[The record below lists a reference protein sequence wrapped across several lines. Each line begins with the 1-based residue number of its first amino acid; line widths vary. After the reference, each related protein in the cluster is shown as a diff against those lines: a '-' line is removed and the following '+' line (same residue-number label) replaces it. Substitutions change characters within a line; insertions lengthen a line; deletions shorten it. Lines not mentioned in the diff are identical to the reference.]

1 MYCITDSV
9 GITISLLNHRENDAF
24 KQRINLAPF
33 NRLNITVRDVPS
45 DIWFIVLQ
53 IHTFQYNATLS
64 YDKALLDKVSNR
76 SLFGS
81 NIGLYLKT
89 YDITAPIQVFLK
101 HENVYNLDVLLVIV
115 TYGRNGKY
123 IQIIYISILFLFE
136 QHFFMELN
144 LTPIHNTAH

>member
-9 GITISLLNHRENDAF
+9 GITVSLLNHRENDAF

-89 YDITAPIQVFLK
+89 YDITAPIQAFLK

-123 IQIIYISILFLFE
+123 IQIYLYSFPFRATFLYGIKF
-136 QHFFMELN
+136 N
-144 LTPIHNTAH
+144 ADTHNTAH

>member
-1 MYCITDSV
+1 MYCIADNV
-9 GITISLLNHRENDAF
+9 GITVSLWNHRENDAI

-33 NRLNITVRDVPS
+33 NRINITVIDVPS

-89 YDITAPIQVFLK
+89 RDMTGPIQVFLK
-101 HENVYNLDVLLVIV
+101 HDNVHNLDALLVIV
-115 TYGRNGKY
+115 TYGRNGEYK
-123 IQIIYISILFLFE
+123 
-136 QHFFMELN
+136 
-144 LTPIHNTAH
+144 

>member
-1 MYCITDSV
+1 MCCVADSV
-9 GITISLLNHRENDAF
+9 GITVSLWNHRENDAF

-33 NRLNITVRDVPS
+33 NLLNITVIDVPS
-45 DIWFIVLQ
+45 DIWFIILQ

-64 YDKALLDKVSNR
+64 YDKALLDKVSDR

-89 YDITAPIQVFLK
+89 RDVTTPIQVFLK
-101 HENVYNLDVLLVIV
+101 HDNVHNLDALLVIV

-123 IQIIYISILFLFE
+123 K
-136 QHFFMELN
+136 
-144 LTPIHNTAH
+144 

>member
-9 GITISLLNHRENDAF
+9 GITVSLWNHRENDVL

-33 NRLNITVRDVPS
+33 NRLNITVTDVPS

-64 YDKALLDKVSNR
+64 YDKALLDKVSSR

-89 YDITAPIQVFLK
+89 HNVIAPIQVFLK
-101 HENVYNLDVLLVIV
+101 HDNVHNLDALLVIV

-123 IQIIYISILFLFE
+123 IQITLIIIYTSVFIIFSFSSSICCL
-136 QHFFMELN
+136 
-144 LTPIHNTAH
+144 

>member
-1 MYCITDSV
+1 MYHINIDVRCIADSV
-9 GITISLLNHRENDAF
+9 GIIVSLWNHRENDAF
-24 KQRINLAPF
+24 KQRINLSPF
-33 NRLNITVRDVPS
+33 NRLNITVTNVPS

-64 YDKALLDKVSNR
+64 YDKALLDKVSDR

-89 YDITAPIQVFLK
+89 HDVTAPIQVFLK
-101 HENVYNLDVLLVIV
+101 HDNVHNLDALLVIV

-123 IQIIYISILFLFE
+123 K
-136 QHFFMELN
+136 
-144 LTPIHNTAH
+144 